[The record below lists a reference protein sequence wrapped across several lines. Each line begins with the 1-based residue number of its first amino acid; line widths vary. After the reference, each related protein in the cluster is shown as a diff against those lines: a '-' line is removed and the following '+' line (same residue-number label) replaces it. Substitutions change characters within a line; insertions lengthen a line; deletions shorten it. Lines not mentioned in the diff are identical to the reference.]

1 MKDKFICVDTDRVPG
16 LTLHK
21 IYDGFDTYPTS
32 EYITIQVVDDTRR
45 VKTYKRKR
53 FMRLSEFRQN
63 KLKEL
68 GI

>member
-1 MKDKFICVDTDRVPG
+1 MKNKVVCIHIGRVKS

-21 IYDGFDTYPTS
+21 IYDGFTS
-32 EYITIQVVDDTRR
+32 PMGSTIKVVDDNGYT
-45 VKTYKRKR
+45 KSYKCER
-53 FMRLSEFRQN
+53 FMILSEFRQN

>member
-1 MKDKFICVDTDRVPG
+1 MKNKFVCIHIGRVKS
-16 LTLHK
+16 LTLNK
-21 IYDGFDTYPTS
+21 IYDGFTS
-32 EYITIQVVDDTRR
+32 PMGSTIKVVDDNGYT
-45 VKTYKRKR
+45 KSYKGER

>member
-1 MKDKFICVDTDRVPG
+1 M
-16 LTLHK
+16 
-21 IYDGFDTYPTS
+21 YPTS